1 MGMTLV
7 LGARRGSRRLVG
19 LLGLSALL
27 VYSGWIGGP
36 YLRSIVTRDAA
47 VTTWISVTTSPI
59 SGYVDASP
67 LYPGQRVA
75 PGGHIAIIADPL
87 ADGAALARATGDLE
101 RARARLASL
110 ERLADNLRA
119 LTAARAAQAAGY
131 AAAFR
136 QDLDVRIAAGNADV
150 ANLRQRIGLER
161 AQSDRLAKLAAG
173 GHVSQSAADLAA
185 GLLVDQQ
192 RLLSDAQAAL
202 DRASV
207 RRRALAQGALL
218 LEDGTDAAVAARAV
232 DDTQL
237 DLMRAQAELAVAR
250 VDVAAAETAL
260 AAARQDYDK
269 ARLASILAPAGAMIW
284 SLVTA
289 PGTAVQ
295 PGAPV
300 ASWIDCRIMLVD
312 VPVSDVELALLPN
325 GAPADVV
332 LEGERQ
338 TRRGTVMLTRGA
350 AATIGQADLAAI
362 AKGRLPGIGQVL
374 VRLEPSPADIEHCPI
389 GEAAYVDFPQIGL
402 IDILRARLR
411 L

>member
-1 MGMTLV
+1 M
-7 LGARRGSRRLVG
+7 ARRWGSRRVVS
-19 LLGLSALL
+19 LLGFASLL
-27 VYSGWIGGP
+27 LYAGWIGGP

-59 SGYVDASP
+59 SGYVDTDP
-67 LYPGQRVA
+67 LYPGQRVTV
-75 PGGHIAIIADPL
+75 GGHIATVADPL
-87 ADGAALARATGDLE
+87 ADGVPLARAAGDLD
-101 RARARLASL
+101 RAKARLASL
-110 ERLADNLRA
+110 ERRADSIKALAE
-119 LTAARAAQAAGY
+119 ARAAQAAGY

-136 QDLDVRIAAGNADV
+136 QDVDARVAAANADL
-150 ANLRQRIGLER
+150 ANLRQRIELER
-161 AQSDRLAKLAAG
+161 AQSDRLAKLATG

-185 GLLVDQQ
+185 GQLVDQQ
-192 RLLSDAQAAL
+192 RLLSDAQSAL
-202 DRASV
+202 ERARL

-218 LEDGTDAAVAARAV
+218 LEDGTDAAVAARAL
-232 DDTQL
+232 DDTRL
-237 DLMRAQAELAVAR
+237 DLMRTQAELTVAR
-250 VDVAAAETAL
+250 VDVAAAATAL

-269 ARLASILAPAGAMIW
+269 ARLAAIVAPAGAMVW
-284 SLVTA
+284 SLITA
-289 PGTAVQ
+289 PGAAVQ

-325 GAPADVV
+325 GASADVV

-389 GEAAYVDFPQIGL
+389 GEAAYVDFPEIGL